1 MPRQNPCGYLPGHCC
16 MHGSAVWEQT
26 SQRVTE
32 HRKQLGAESLFS
44 ELLSQCLYLR
54 LFTSGPLLGGQ
65 RGLDLLDDGVKHLQV
80 EVHAQLQSTRR
91 NEIGHSG
98 KFSHVE
104 QVFVAHVWVAALALH
119 RRVTGQSS
127 SRSSSTSNGD
137 STSPRQASRPS
148 RTASTATTSAATESA
163 HHQPNRLSRTRPMN
177 TAPER

>member
-1 MPRQNPCGYLPGHCC
+1 MPAGASLYVWLKLYGNKHL
-16 MHGSAVWEQT
+16 SALQ
-26 SQRVTE
+26 SA
-32 HRKQLGAESLFS
+32 GNSLARG
-44 ELLSQCLYLR
+44 LYLMT
-54 LFTSGPLLGGQ
+54 FTPGPLLGGQ
-65 RGLDLLDDGVKHLQV
+65 RGLDLLHDCVQHLQV
-80 EVHAQLQSTRR
+80 EVHTQLQSTRR
-91 NEIGHSG
+91 NEIGHGG

-104 QVFVAHVWVAALALH
+104 RVFVAHVWVAALALH
-119 RRVTGQSS
+119 RRVTGQSSSS

>member
-1 MPRQNPCGYLPGHCC
+1 MPRRNPCGCLPGHRC
-16 MHGSAVWEQT
+16 MYGSSCMGTNISAH
-26 SQRVTE
+26 TE
-32 HRKQLGAESLFS
+32 RWKQLDTGSLPHDLHS
-44 ELLSQCLYLR
+44 R
-54 LFTSGPLLGGQ
+54 TFTSGSLLGDQ
-65 RGLDLLDDGVKHLQV
+65 RGLNLLHDCLKHLQV
-80 EVHAQLQSTRR
+80 EVHTQLQSTRR
-91 NEIGHSG
+91 NEIGHGG

-104 QVFVAHVWVAALALH
+104 RVFVAHVWVAALALH
-119 RRVTGQSS
+119 RRVTGQSSSS

>member
-1 MPRQNPCGYLPGHCC
+1 MPRRNPLRVPARASLYVWLKLYGNKHL
-16 MHGSAVWEQT
+16 SALQ
-26 SQRVTE
+26 SA
-32 HRKQLGAESLFS
+32 GNSLARG
-44 ELLSQCLYLR
+44 LYPR
-54 LFTSGPLLGGQ
+54 TFTSWSLLGGQ
-65 RGLDLLDDGVKHLQV
+65 RGLNLLHDCLKHLQV
-80 EVHAQLQSTRR
+80 EVHTQLQSTRR
-91 NEIGHSG
+91 NEIGHGG

-104 QVFVAHVWVAALALH
+104 RVFVAHVWVAALALH

>member
-1 MPRQNPCGYLPGHCC
+1 MPRRNPLRVPAGASLYVWLKLYGNKHLSALQSAGNSLARGLPQG
-16 MHGSAVWEQT
+16 
-26 SQRVTE
+26 
-32 HRKQLGAESLFS
+32 
-44 ELLSQCLYLR
+44 LYPR
-54 LFTSGPLLGGQ
+54 IFTSESLLGGQ
-65 RGLDLLDDGVKHLQV
+65 RGLDLLHDCVEHLQV

-91 NEIGHSG
+91 NEIGHGG

-104 QVFVAHVWVAALALH
+104 RVFVAHVWVAALALH
-119 RRVTGQSS
+119 RRVTGQSSSS

>member
-1 MPRQNPCGYLPGHCC
+1 MPRQNPCGCLPGHRC
-16 MHGSAVWEQT
+16 MCGSSSVWEQT

-32 HRKQLGAESLFS
+32 RWKQLGTGSLP
-44 ELLSQCLYLR
+44 QDLYPR
-54 LFTSGPLLGGQ
+54 TFTSGPLLGGQ
-65 RGLDLLDDGVKHLQV
+65 RGLNLLHDCLKHLQV
-80 EVHAQLQSTRR
+80 EVHTQLQLTHR
-91 NEIGHSG
+91 NEIGHGG

-104 QVFVAHVWVAALALH
+104 RVFVAHVWVATLALH

>member
-1 MPRQNPCGYLPGHCC
+1 MPAGASLYMWLKLHGNKHLSALQSAGNILARGLPQG
-16 MHGSAVWEQT
+16 
-26 SQRVTE
+26 
-32 HRKQLGAESLFS
+32 
-44 ELLSQCLYLR
+44 LYPR
-54 LFTSGPLLGGQ
+54 IFTSGPLLGGQ
-65 RGLDLLDDGVKHLQV
+65 RGLDLLHDCVKHLQV

-91 NEIGHSG
+91 NEIGHGG

-104 QVFVAHVWVAALALH
+104 RVFVAHVWVAALALH

>member
-1 MPRQNPCGYLPGHCC
+1 MPRQNPCGCLPGHRC
-16 MHGSAVWEQT
+16 MCGSHCMGTNISARYRALDRALETAWHGV
-26 SQRVTE
+26 
-32 HRKQLGAESLFS
+32 
-44 ELLSQCLYLR
+44 
-54 LFTSGPLLGGQ
+54 FTSGSLLDGQ
-65 RGLDLLDDGVKHLQV
+65 RGLNLLHDCLKHLQV
-80 EVHAQLQSTRR
+80 EVHTQLQSTRR
-91 NEIGHSG
+91 NEIGHGG

-104 QVFVAHVWVAALALH
+104 RVFVAHVWVAALALH